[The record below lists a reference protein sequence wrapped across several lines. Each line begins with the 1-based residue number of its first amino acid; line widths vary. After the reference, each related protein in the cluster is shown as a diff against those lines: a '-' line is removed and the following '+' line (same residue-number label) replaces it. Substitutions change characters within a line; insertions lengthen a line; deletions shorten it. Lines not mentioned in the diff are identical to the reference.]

1 MIIRSNK
8 AQEGLQRII
17 DKGDQRIFQHL
28 EDVTPMMKTAQAVR
42 EHSNNGWTEKK
53 SMRHIAS
60 LPSTIVLKYPEML
73 QDRTGTL
80 LRKFLQT
87 EEGMRYA
94 CVRPNTI

>member
-1 MIIRSNK
+1 MIIQSNK
-8 AQEGLQRII
+8 VQEGLQNII
-17 DKGDQRIFQHL
+17 DRGDKRIFQHL
-28 EDVTPMMKTAQAVR
+28 ENVTPMMKTAQEMR

-60 LPSTIVLKYPEML
+60 LPNMIVLKYPELL
-73 QDRTGTL
+73 QDQTGAL

-94 CVRPNTI
+94 CVSPSTI